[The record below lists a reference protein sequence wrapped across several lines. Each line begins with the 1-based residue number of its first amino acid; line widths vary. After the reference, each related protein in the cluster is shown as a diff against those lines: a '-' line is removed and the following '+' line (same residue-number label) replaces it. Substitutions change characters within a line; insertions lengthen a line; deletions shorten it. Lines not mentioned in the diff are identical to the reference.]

1 MKIAFTICTNS
12 FLSLARVVGKS
23 LKAHN
28 PDYDFFIGLCDRRE
42 PDLSDWYNG
51 FEVVPCEEAGI
62 EDLEGMAIHYGV
74 SDLKN
79 ALKPFYLEYFARRY
93 PEAEHILFIDPD
105 MVIYEKLDEIGR
117 MHGQGDILLFPH
129 LLQPQPF
136 DGKLPNEISYL
147 ATGTYNLGL
156 ISVKVNENTM
166 RFIHWWRDR
175 LRHYSYVDWKQGLF
189 YDQKWIILA
198 PVFFDKVVVVKHPG
212 YNVGYWNLMERELT
226 RVGDK
231 VMVNGR
237 YGLAI
242 YHYSNVNIPGNK
254 LFTDQQDRYAD
265 ADFPL
270 LVELF
275 QQYRQDLVAEGYETT
290 KKKGCYYANKHEQ
303 YYRELARS
311 TTRGKIKLWIKEHF
325 PKSWKHKLR
334 TALSGF
340 MEG

>member
-12 FLSLARVVGKS
+12 FLSLARVVGQS

-28 PDYDFFIGLCDRRE
+28 PDYDFFIGLCDKKE
-42 PDLSDWYNG
+42 PDLVPWYEG
-51 FEVVPCEEAGI
+51 FVVIPCDEAGI
-62 EDLEGMAIHYGV
+62 EDLEGMSIHYGV

-79 ALKPFYLEYFARRY
+79 ALKPFYLEYFARKY
-93 PEAEHILFIDPD
+93 PQAEHILFIDPD
-105 MVIYEKLDEIGR
+105 MVIYEKLEEIASLHR
-117 MHGQGDILLFPH
+117 QGDILLFPH

-136 DGKLPNEISYL
+136 DGKMPNEISYL

-156 ISVKVNENTM
+156 ISVTVNENTL
-166 RFIHWWRDR
+166 RFITWWRDR
-175 LRHYSYVDWKQGLF
+175 LRHYSYVDWKAGLF

-212 YNVGYWNLMERELT
+212 YNVGYWNLMERTIT
-226 RVGDK
+226 RVNNK
-231 VMVNGR
+231 VMVNQQ

-254 LFTDQQDRYAD
+254 LFTDQQDRYTD

-275 QQYRQDLVAEGYETT
+275 QQYRRDLVAEGYETT
-290 KKKGCYYANKHEQ
+290 KKKVCYYANKHEEH
-303 YYRELARS
+303 YRALARS
-311 TTRGKIKLWIKEHF
+311 TTKGKIKVWIKENF
-325 PKSWKHKLR
+325 PKSIKNKLR
-334 TALSGF
+334 KALSGL